1 MPLHSLDHVNIR
13 TKNLDALATWY
24 EQVLGLTLGERPNA
38 AVDGRWL
45 YLGDKPIVHLVDA
58 DQVDEV
64 HHPALEHFAL
74 SASGLE
80 AFLAQMDAT
89 GTPYRLAEIAQIGTV
104 QVNIADS
111 DGNHIH
117 VDFPLSELK
126 PS

>member
-13 TKNLDALATWY
+13 TKNLDAMASWY
-24 EQVLGLTLGERPNA
+24 ADVLGLRLGERPNA
-38 AVDGRWL
+38 PVDGRWM

-58 DQVDEV
+58 DQVDPV
-64 HHPALEHFAL
+64 SHPALEHFAL
-74 SASGLE
+74 SASGLD
-80 AFLAQMDAT
+80 AFLARMEAT
-89 GTPYRLAEIAQIGTV
+89 GTSVHLAEIPQIQTV

-126 PS
+126 RA